1 MSITER
7 LHEMRNYGG
16 KALTKGLPDDVILG
30 FAARDPRLGDAE
42 RLAKALARDAHG
54 AFEALPRERRMY
66 LAQRDVRRREH
77 HP

>member
-30 FAARDPRLGDAE
+30 FAARFKTLDDTMDLPIEVSMRL
-42 RLAKALARDAHG
+42 LP
-54 AFEALPRERRMY
+54 EAIPC
-66 LAQRDVRRREH
+66 D
-77 HP
+77 